1 MILQYD
7 YIYIRLI
14 GIYHLLPL
22 PLMPLLDTDS
32 TLIQCPEVVVVSMLY
47 YSLYFSPS
55 SLFSISKLL
64 AIDEQ

>member
-32 TLIQCPEVVVVSMLY
+32 TLIQCPEVVVVVCYIIAYIFLQVLFLVSQ
-47 YSLYFSPS
+47 S
-55 SLFSISKLL
+55 S
-64 AIDEQ
+64 